1 VVVVV
6 VGGIV
11 GLIRFELKKVGNI
24 VFVSKIWPLSTIEK
38 VWDGHLENIL
48 LLKMAGG
55 ICGCGCLSRR
65 QLPQGKA
72 QLNTKL
78 EGLHVQRFKN

>member
-1 VVVVV
+1 VVVAV
-6 VGGIV
+6 VGGGIA
-11 GLIRFELKKVGNI
+11 GLLIRFELKKVGNI

-38 VWDGHLENIL
+38 VWDGHLENNL

-55 ICGCGCLSRR
+55 ICGCGCGCLSRR

-78 EGLHVQRFKN
+78 EGLHV

>member
-1 VVVVV
+1 MVVAV
-6 VGGIV
+6 VGGGIA
-11 GLIRFELKKVGNI
+11 GLLIRFELKKVGNI

-38 VWDGHLENIL
+38 VWDGHLENNL

-55 ICGCGCLSRR
+55 ICGCGCGCLSRR

-78 EGLHVQRFKN
+78 EGLHV